1 MGWWPT
7 GNGKDIIGD
16 EVADAVLSKFQFQ
29 EKMTGTK
36 PTLQELLDATAFLV
50 SRDGDDFLSEYTPDE
65 RLRLEAILKGP
76 APALQSR
83 PEPPVDD
90 LMFGLAA
97 LFRTIAG
104 LYMNTGH
111 ERKPRLSELLAGLA
125 FVLRSR
131 PERVLRD
138 GQGLELVG
146 FARAQDF
153 PGTS

>member
-1 MGWWPT
+1 MGWWPS
-7 GNGKDIIGD
+7 GNGEDIMGD
-16 EVADAVLSKFQFQ
+16 EVADAVLGTLQFH

-65 RLRLEAILKGP
+65 GLRLEAILKAP
-76 APALQSR
+76 TPALQSR

-90 LMFGLAA
+90 LMFGLPA
-97 LFRTIAG
+97 LFREIAG

-111 ERKPRLSELLAGLA
+111 RRKPRMSELLAGLA

-131 PERVLRD
+131 PERILRD
-138 GQGLELVG
+138 GQGIELVG

-153 PGTS
+153 QGRS